1 MRESNGTIGPK
12 APAVIN
18 RHKMPNDCWN
28 TITLKATNEQIR
40 EILTTEFT
48 DVPPWAFRVLQVG
61 QEALICKL
69 WSAWRPDKSRINNL
83 LNKYNGLWVKDEWT
97 EEGGGAGIIV
107 GTKDEL
113 QDFSWDEGCIEE
125 WGHRLR
131 EAPNIPSPVLADN
144 ASSDHE

>member
-1 MRESNGTIGPK
+1 
-12 APAVIN
+12 
-18 RHKMPNDCWN
+18 MPNDCWN

-48 DVPPWAFRVLQVG
+48 DVPPWAFRILQVG
-61 QEALICKL
+61 HEALICKL

-97 EEGGGAGIIV
+97 EEGGLAGVIV
-107 GTKDEL
+107 GTSQDL

-131 EAPNIPSPVLADN
+131 EAPNMPLPVLADN